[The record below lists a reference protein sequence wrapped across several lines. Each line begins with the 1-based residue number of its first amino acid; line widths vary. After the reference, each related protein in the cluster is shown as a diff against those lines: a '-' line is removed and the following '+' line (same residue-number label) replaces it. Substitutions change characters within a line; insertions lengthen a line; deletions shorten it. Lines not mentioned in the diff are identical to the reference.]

1 MLCFSMLNHVYYST
15 CMNLYIY
22 IWLCLCA
29 FYWLHLQYST
39 HNIPALRGALWLH
52 AGAYIHIHAW
62 IQTDR
67 PTDRHALNRTAC
79 TISLHPIA
87 PHCTPLHPIA
97 CPCTPLHAIACHYTL
112 LHGIV
117 CHCTPLHP
125 IAHYCMELH
134 AIAHHCMPLHTI
146 AMELHATAHH
156 CMPWHSI
163 AWNCMQLHTIA
174 CNCMPLHMHDHC
186 TIECYGIYNV
196 IDTCTFEHRFT
207 VNLMAAS
214 LVLMLAARSVQ
225 IRCFRTSRSIGD
237 RIILSSQNV
246 ESFDEM
252 LTSWWHSL

>member
-22 IWLCLCA
+22 IYIYDYVYVPFIGCIC
-29 FYWLHLQYST
+29 ST
-39 HNIPALRGALWLH
+39 VHTTSQHCEVHCDCMQVHTFTYMHGYR
-52 AGAYIHIHAW
+52 
-62 IQTDR
+62 QTDR
-67 PTDRHALNRTAC
+67 LTDMRWIVL
-79 TISLHPIA
+79 PV
-87 PHCTPLHPIA
+87 PYHCTPLHPIA